1 MSTDNS
7 DKRIEEELELYRS
20 LKDDD
25 RLVNVDGG
33 LTYFLISAQWIQKWR
48 DFITHKGPVPGPIQN
63 TNLAEKIYLQRSVE
77 RSDWY
82 KVHDNHVA
90 LKENEEAY
98 TLSHDFW

>member
-1 MSTDNS
+1 M
-7 DKRIEEELELYRS
+7 
-20 LKDDD
+20 
-25 RLVNVDGG
+25 
-33 LTYFLISAQWIQKWR
+33 
-48 DFITHKGPVPGPIQN
+48 PGPIQN

-98 TLSHDFW
+98 TLSHDLW